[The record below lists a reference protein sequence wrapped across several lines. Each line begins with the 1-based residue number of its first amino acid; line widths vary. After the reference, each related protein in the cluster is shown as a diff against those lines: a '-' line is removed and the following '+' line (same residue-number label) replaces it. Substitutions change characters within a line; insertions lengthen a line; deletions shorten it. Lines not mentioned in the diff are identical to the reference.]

1 MDWEKAQ
8 KTLKKRNYDT
18 CGGVIEDLRL
28 IFTNAVKYNARLAGT
43 DTVSGRAYDSAKILS
58 VKLETAVN
66 KLMVTVSDRVERERI
81 DHNNA
86 EREIEAA
93 ERVEEARIR
102 AQWKSESTG
111 GEGGGGVNGVDG
123 SSGAPS
129 KVEGSLR
136 VRSSIRLSS
145 VNHRRQTDTDFE
157 VPFFEEEYDGQHEQ
171 SYVEVMKQQK
181 ATFERQRAE
190 LVTMRQST
198 RGIGQAIF
206 HRMRQEELALKWIAD
221 EQKKLGI
228 ISIVVA
234 TTTTKVGGG
243 DATKAL
249 TEKSTMAAAST
260 ASSVF
265 AKLDEKN
272 RNPVKMKLLSTKN
285 KGKKKVK
292 KRKRV
297 ALLASMDWDD
307 DDDDDE

>member
-1 MDWEKAQ
+1 
-8 KTLKKRNYDT
+8 
-18 CGGVIEDLRL
+18 
-28 IFTNAVKYNARLAGT
+28 VKYNARLAGT

-171 SYVEVMKQQK
+171 SHVEVMKQQK
-181 ATFERQRAE
+181 ATFERQRTE
-190 LVTMRQST
+190 LVIMRRST
-198 RGIGQAIF
+198 VGIGHAVF
-206 HRMRQEELALKWIAD
+206 NRMMQEELALKWVED

-228 ISIVVA
+228 TVVN
-234 TTTTKVGGG
+234 VGGYSETSKK
-243 DATKAL
+243 DSAAE
-249 TEKSTMAAAST
+249 TEIPS
-260 ASSVF
+260 ASSVS
-265 AKLDEKN
+265 AKLAAKG
-272 RNPVKMKLLSTKN
+272 RNPLKMNFTISKR
-285 KGKKKVK
+285 KKKVQ
-292 KRKRV
+292 KRTQ
-297 ALLASMDWDD
+297 AHMDWDD
-307 DDDDDE
+307 ESDD